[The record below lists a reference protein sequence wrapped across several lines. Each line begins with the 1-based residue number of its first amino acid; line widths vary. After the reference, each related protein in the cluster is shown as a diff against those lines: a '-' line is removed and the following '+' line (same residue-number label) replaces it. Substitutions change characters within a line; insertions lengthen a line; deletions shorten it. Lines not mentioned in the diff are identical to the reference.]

1 MVSVRI
7 FQFDNTLRL
16 LDVTDRVAAMNV
28 SSQRPWTLEA
38 LENFAILSE
47 KTADDAYWQAWI
59 TVQEGCELIAI
70 SWAKLAVL
78 ERITHSAVTSVHGMP
93 RRWVVAKWTSMTII
107 AALLLTALCSRIA
120 ARVMYHQIREYHISA
135 AREFRSNNRDLAA
148 QLMSDAPASAIQKA
162 TGIFNICDAVCL
174 VFIVAAFLLV
184 AGFCAGRIKRI
195 LQLPSSRS
203 GTMNRNQNDEMKAV
217 MWRVVVTC
225 AVVFVSLLSMAV
237 VTSVYAVGMFE
248 AQNGENCQ
256 QFASISNACDPC
268 HDTPILVLHWT
279 YFNPEF
285 LILGYYVSSPVAL
298 LVALWGMTSARLRQA
313 LRQSLQKRP
322 DDATQVRKTE
332 TVRFST
338 EITDAVQM
346 IEQMDNA

>member
-1 MVSVRI
+1 
-7 FQFDNTLRL
+7 
-16 LDVTDRVAAMNV
+16 
-28 SSQRPWTLEA
+28 
-38 LENFAILSE
+38 
-47 KTADDAYWQAWI
+47 
-59 TVQEGCELIAI
+59 
-70 SWAKLAVL
+70 
-78 ERITHSAVTSVHGMP
+78 
-93 RRWVVAKWTSMTII
+93 
-107 AALLLTALCSRIA
+107 
-120 ARVMYHQIREYHISA
+120 
-135 AREFRSNNRDLAA
+135 
-148 QLMSDAPASAIQKA
+148 
-162 TGIFNICDAVCL
+162 
-174 VFIVAAFLLV
+174 
-184 AGFCAGRIKRI
+184 
-195 LQLPSSRS
+195 
-203 GTMNRNQNDEMKAV
+203 
-217 MWRVVVTC
+217 
-225 AVVFVSLLSMAV
+225 MAV

-322 DDATQVRKTE
+322 DDAAQVRKTE